1 MICREFCSLM
11 QRALSCHKEK
21 TEKFFAKKN
30 KCSTKTVL
38 WDRRSVILF
47 SERKRILK
55 GDNNM
60 KGYTVE
66 SGYMGYVDGSYMLFA
81 SEMDYEEY
89 MEMDNI

>member
-1 MICREFCSLM
+1 MICCGFCFPMTSDFSIIICSVSFNSKKI
-11 QRALSCHKEK
+11 R
-21 TEKFFAKKN
+21 KKN

-38 WDRRSVILF
+38 WDCISVILF
-47 SERKRILK
+47 SDRKKNLK

-66 SGYMGYVDGSYMLFA
+66 SGYMGYVNGSYMLFA

-89 MEMDNI
+89 MEA